1 MKSFENLWLSS
12 NEEQAGER
20 QDKKIEIGDLKFP
33 HAEAA
38 LDMYKKEYKDNP
50 ERLKKIREIFYT
62 FFEQELNNT
71 QIYKSEKFGV
81 EFPYTKIN
89 TKELAKA
96 LYEKHI
102 PGDISETSSEDA
114 GPRKL
119 EFVFESF
126 LTTYNGNE
134 FTFVEEAIHQAM
146 IALPRA
152 IEDLKEGKE
161 IEEAE
166 IYTLGSPTNT
176 VGTMTEEFGE
186 YVKNDPFGT
195 FGKLY
200 AEFIEEKL
208 TSEGDNKPRNVELFG
223 ISMGAGIAAKAGE
236 ELLEQR
242 STVQDQE
249 VAKTDNLPFLQIRA
263 EVPVAMGQSKIK
275 KYQIPAGFA
284 ADSLV
289 LLATKPYNRKVA
301 LGESK
306 FMDEVNKVLEKE
318 RGIRPNMTNEQEKL
332 KKQSLSS
339 VVWGLGKG
347 LTLKPETKIT
357 QVIGLK
363 DPTMYTPKVNM
374 KAKQHRAEYE
384 GNLGRNIVPEEN
396 ENVRTFSA
404 DMGHTRPF
412 FRESEFRRMEKAAIV
427 LEGLEK

>member
-1 MKSFENLWLSS
+1 MKSFENSWSS
-12 NEEQAGER
+12 SHEEQVEEHQG
-20 QDKKIEIGDLKFP
+20 KKIEVGNLKFP

-38 LDMYKKEYKDNP
+38 LDLYKKEYKDNP
-50 ERLKKIREIFYT
+50 ERLEKIREIFYT

-96 LYEKHI
+96 LYEKHA
-102 PGDISETSSEDA
+102 PGNIEDIHLEDA

-134 FTFVEEAIHQAM
+134 FTFVEEAMHQAM
-146 IALPRA
+146 MALPRA
-152 IEDLKEGKE
+152 IEDLKAGKE

-176 VGTMTEEFGE
+176 VGTMTEEFAE
-186 YVKNDPFGT
+186 RVKNDPFGT

-200 AEFIEEKL
+200 AELIENEL
-208 TSEGDNKPRNVELFG
+208 NSESDNKPKNVELFG

-249 VAKTDNLPFLQIRA
+249 VAKTDKLPFLQIRA
-263 EVPVAMGQSKIK
+263 EVPVALGQSKIK

-289 LLATKPYNRKVA
+289 LLSTRPYNRTVA
-301 LGESK
+301 LGEAK
-306 FMDEVNKVLEKE
+306 FMDKVNQVLEKE
-318 RGIRPNMTNEQEKL
+318 KGIHPNMTEEQEKL

-363 DPTMYTPKVNM
+363 DPTMYTPKVNR

-384 GNLGRNIVPEEN
+384 GNLGRNIVPEES

-404 DMGHTRPF
+404 DMGHNRPF
-412 FRESEFRRMEKAAIV
+412 FRESEFRRMEKAAIA
-427 LEGLEK
+427 LENLDK